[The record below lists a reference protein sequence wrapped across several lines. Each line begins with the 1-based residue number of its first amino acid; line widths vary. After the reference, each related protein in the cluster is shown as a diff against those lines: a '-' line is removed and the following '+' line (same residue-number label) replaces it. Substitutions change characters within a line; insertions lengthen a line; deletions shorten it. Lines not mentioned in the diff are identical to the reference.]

1 MAVARN
7 IVVGQHVDPAKAAR
21 AKELRQDMTDAERL
35 LWESLRRNQLEGL
48 HFRRQQVIDG
58 FIVDFYCH
66 RKGLVVEVDGE
77 VHHQHASYDMQRDRV
92 LRQRGLHV
100 LRFANA
106 EVTSNLAGVLQ
117 RIAAAC
123 KT

>member
-7 IVVGQHVDPAKAAR
+7 IIVGQHVSPAKAAR

-35 LWESLRRNQLEGL
+35 LWESLRHNQLEGW

-66 RKGLVVEVDGE
+66 RKGLVVEVDGGI
-77 VHHQHASYDMQRDRV
+77 HHQHPNYDMERDR
-92 LRQRGLHV
+92 LMCQRGLRV
-100 LRFANA
+100 LRFAND